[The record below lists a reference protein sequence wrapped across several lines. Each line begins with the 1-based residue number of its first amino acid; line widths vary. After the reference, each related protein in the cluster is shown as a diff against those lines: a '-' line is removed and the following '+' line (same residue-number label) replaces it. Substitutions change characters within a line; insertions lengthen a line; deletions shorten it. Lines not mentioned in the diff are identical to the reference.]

1 MDRLPDQ
8 LLSEPFVR
16 RARWLRR
23 VLMWVLMAVSAVVAV
38 ALPLGVFVAGYVET
52 ATRAQAHVEFSADG
66 ASRLVG
72 TYPQHWPFM
81 VERLRDILANQ
92 PLPEN
97 TYAELLYDG
106 AGRVVAR
113 VPGAPSWPRLTREAA
128 VVDGLRPV
136 GRVELTVSLWPV
148 LVNAVI
154 AFVVGAAIALAL
166 FLTLRILV
174 FRFIG
179 DAVWERTHTLKAAN
193 ERLES
198 AMAELRQAKEAA
210 DVANRA
216 KSRFV
221 ANMSHEIRTPMN
233 GVMGMLELLLE
244 GDLTDEQRQLASIA
258 RGSAVTLM
266 DIINDVLDFSKIEAG
281 RLTLTVSDFDLWRL
295 VEEAVELFSGAA
307 RKRRVTLSCDFAPG
321 LPRWVRG
328 DPVRLRQV
336 VGNLLSNAVKF
347 TEDGRVTVRAAQAA
361 GEGGEPLIRFEVA
374 DTGIGIDRDTQA
386 RIFAAFVQADDSV
399 TRRYGGSG
407 LGLVISKQLAALMGG
422 AIGVESAPG
431 IGSTFWFT
439 ARLEG
444 GAPAAG
450 AAEPPPAGLT
460 VLAVAGDPAVRERLE
475 RSLAVLGLSALAVGE
490 QNTLVEAVRTL
501 ARGTEKP
508 TPAVVYLGPDD
519 RRASDPLA
527 VLARALLRGRMPLVL
542 VGRPNP
548 AADAAFHGDDSV
560 AGWIGVPVRVSELAD
575 ALAGALAEPTADRRE
590 SVFPAAPAEPAAP
603 RALRILAAEDNE
615 VNRTLLGHLL
625 RSLGHEADM
634 VNDGQQA
641 VEAFRNA
648 RYDVVLMDCHMPVMD
663 GFEATRVLRA
673 LEREAA
679 GRHVPIIAVTA
690 SVMEEDLKRCRAV
703 GMDDWLGKPYSQQ
716 QLRAMIDRWTAGA
729 EPPGPAAV
737 PPPPPSGA
745 PLLDPEVL
753 AELREAGRRTRA
765 DLLGRMATVFLRD
778 TEVKLAE
785 IAAAAEAGDA
795 ALVQT
800 TAHYVK
806 GACGQVGARALAES
820 FAGVEAMARNGR
832 LAEVPAALPGLADAF
847 AAVRAA
853 LESELEATPNG

>member
-1 MDRLPDQ
+1 MDRLPLQ

-72 TYPQHWPFM
+72 TYPQHWSFM

-92 PLPEN
+92 PLAEN

-113 VPGAPSWPRLTREAA
+113 VPGAPSWPTLTREAA

-174 FRFIG
+174 FHFIG
-179 DAVWERTHTLKAAN
+179 DAVWERTRALTAAN

-233 GVMGMLELLLE
+233 GVMGMLELLQE

-266 DIINDVLDFSKIEAG
+266 GIINDVLDFSKIEAG

-295 VEEAVELFSGAA
+295 VEDAVELFSGAA

-336 VGNLLSNAVKF
+336 IGNLLSNAVKF
-347 TEDGRVTVRAAQAA
+347 TEDGQVTVRAVPAVA
-361 GEGGEPLIRFEVA
+361 EGGERLIRFEVA

-407 LGLVISKQLAALMGG
+407 LGLVISKQLATLMGG
-422 AIGVESAPG
+422 AIGVESALG
-431 IGSTFWFT
+431 VGSTFWFT
-439 ARLEG
+439 AQLETA
-444 GAPAAG
+444 AP
-450 AAEPPPAGLT
+450 AAEPPPTGLT

-475 RSLAVLGLSALAVGE
+475 RALAVLGVSALAVGE
-490 QNTLVEAVRTL
+490 QSTLVEVVRAQ
-501 ARGTEKP
+501 ARGAETP
-508 TPAVVYLGPDD
+508 VPAVVYLGPDD
-519 RRASDPLA
+519 RPASDPLA
-527 VLARALLRGRMPLVL
+527 VLARALLRGRMPLIL
-542 VGRPNP
+542 VGRPNSTV
-548 AADAAFHGDDSV
+548 DAAFQDDHSV
-560 AGWIGVPVRVSELAD
+560 AGWIGGPVRVSDLAD

-590 SVFPAAPAEPAAP
+590 AVFPAAPVEPAEP

-625 RSLGHEADM
+625 RSLGHQADM

-641 VEAFRNA
+641 VEAFWHA
-648 RYDVVLMDCHMPVMD
+648 RYDIVLMDCHMPVMD
-663 GFEATRVLRA
+663 GFEATRALRA
-673 LEREAA
+673 LEHEAG
-679 GRHVPIIAVTA
+679 GRHVPIVAVTA

-703 GMDDWLGKPYSQQ
+703 GMDDWLGKPYSQR

-729 EPPGPAAV
+729 EPSALV
-737 PPPPPSGA
+737 PPSPSVTP

-753 AELREAGRRTRA
+753 AELREAGRHARVDLQGRTA
-765 DLLGRMATVFLRD
+765 AVFLHD
-778 TEVKLAE
+778 IEVKLAE
-785 IAAAAEAGDA
+785 LAAAAEAGDA

-820 FAGVEAMARNGR
+820 FAGVEAMARSGR
-832 LAEVPAALPGLADAF
+832 LAEVPAVLPRLAGAF
-847 AAVRAA
+847 AAVRSALAA
-853 LESELEATPNG
+853 ALEATPNG

>member
-1 MDRLPDQ
+1 MDRLPLQ

-81 VERLRDILANQ
+81 VERLRDILADQ
-92 PLPEN
+92 PLAEN
-97 TYAELLYDG
+97 TYDERLYDG
-106 AGRVVAR
+106 AGREVAR
-113 VPGAPSWPRLTREAA
+113 VPGAPRWPTLTREAT

-136 GRVELTVSLWPV
+136 GRIELTVSLWPV

-154 AFVVGAAIALAL
+154 AFAVGAAIALAL

-179 DAVWERTHTLKAAN
+179 DAVWERTRTLAAAN

-258 RGSAVTLM
+258 RGSAVALM
-266 DIINDVLDFSKIEAG
+266 DIIDDVLDFSKIEAG
-281 RLTLTVSDFDLWRL
+281 RMTLTISDFDLRRL
-295 VEEAVELFSGAA
+295 VEDAVELFSGAA

-336 VGNLLSNAVKF
+336 IGNLLSNAVKF
-347 TEDGRVTVRAAQAA
+347 TEDGQVTVRAAPATGA
-361 GEGGEPLIRFEVA
+361 DGGPLIRVEVA

-407 LGLVISKQLAALMGG
+407 LGLVISRQLATLMGG

-431 IGSTFWFT
+431 VGSTFWFT
-439 ARLEG
+439 ARLEAV
-444 GAPAAG
+444 APAAG
-450 AAEPPPAGLT
+450 PPPDGLT
-460 VLAVAGDPAVRERLE
+460 VPAVAG
-475 RSLAVLGLSALAVGE
+475 
-490 QNTLVEAVRTL
+490 
-501 ARGTEKP
+501 
-508 TPAVVYLGPDD
+508 
-519 RRASDPLA
+519 
-527 VLARALLRGRMPLVL
+527 
-542 VGRPNP
+542 
-548 AADAAFHGDDSV
+548 
-560 AGWIGVPVRVSELAD
+560 
-575 ALAGALAEPTADRRE
+575 
-590 SVFPAAPAEPAAP
+590 APEP

-625 RSLGHEADM
+625 RSLGHEADV
-634 VNDGQQA
+634 VNDGRQA
-641 VEAFRNA
+641 VEAFRRA
-648 RYDVVLMDCHMPVMD
+648 RYDLVLMDCHMPVSD
-663 GFEATRVLRA
+663 GFKATRALRE
-673 LEREAA
+673 LEREAG
-679 GRHVPIIAVTA
+679 GRHVPIVAVTA

-729 EPPGPAAV
+729 EPAGPSAAV
-737 PPPPPSGA
+737 PPPSA
-745 PLLDPEVL
+745 TPLLDPGVL
-753 AELREAGRRTRA
+753 AELREAGRRTRT
-765 DLLGRMATVFLRD
+765 DLLGGAAAVFLRD
-778 TEVKLAE
+778 TETKLAE

-795 ALVQT
+795 ALVQA
-800 TAHYVK
+800 TAHYLK
-806 GACGQVGARALAES
+806 GACGQIGARVLADS
-820 FAGVEAMARNGR
+820 FAGLEAMARSGR
-832 LAEVPAALPGLADAF
+832 LAEVPAALPQLAGAF
-847 AAVRAA
+847 AEVRAA
-853 LESELEATPNG
+853 LAAELEATPNG